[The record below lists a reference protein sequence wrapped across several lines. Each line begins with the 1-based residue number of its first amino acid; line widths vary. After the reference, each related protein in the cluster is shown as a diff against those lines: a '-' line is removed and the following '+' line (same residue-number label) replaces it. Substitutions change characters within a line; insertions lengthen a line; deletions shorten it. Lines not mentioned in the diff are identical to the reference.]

1 VSKWIR
7 MSALALLLGLGAV
20 GCQNTGE
27 GIQKDA
33 ANVGQEVSQATQKTG
48 EAISEGTRE
57 VVKDTKEAT
66 GDIGAA
72 TTLTPDIKSA
82 ITADEALN
90 DSRNR
95 IDVDSTDEVV
105 RLKGHVISNELKQK
119 AGEIAQRVL
128 DERNAKNKLSNELVV
143 ESR

>member
-1 VSKWIR
+1 

-33 ANVGQEVSQATQKTG
+33 ANVGQEVSQAAEKTG
-48 EAISEGTRE
+48 EAVSQAGRE
-57 VVKDTKEAT
+57 VSKDVKEAT

-72 TTLTPDIKSA
+72 TTLTPDIKNA
-82 ITADEALN
+82 ITADAQLN
-90 DSRNR
+90 DPSNL
-95 IDVDSTDEVV
+95 INVDSTDEVV
-105 RLKGHVISNELKQK
+105 HLKGHVTSNELKKK

-128 DERNAKNKLSNELVV
+128 NERKATNKLSNELVV

>member
-1 VSKWIR
+1 MDKWIR

-20 GCQNTGE
+20 GCQRE
-27 GIQKDA
+27 EAQQA
-33 ANVGQEVSQATQKTG
+33 GQEVSQATDRAG
-48 EAISEGTRE
+48 ETIRE
-57 VVKDTKEAT
+57 TT

-82 ITADEALN
+82 IIADSQLN
-90 DSRNR
+90 DPSNR
-95 IDVDSTDEVV
+95 INVDSTDEVV
-105 RLKGHVISNELKQK
+105 RLTGHVTSNALKQK

-128 DERNAKNKLSNELVV
+128 NERNAKNKLSNELVV